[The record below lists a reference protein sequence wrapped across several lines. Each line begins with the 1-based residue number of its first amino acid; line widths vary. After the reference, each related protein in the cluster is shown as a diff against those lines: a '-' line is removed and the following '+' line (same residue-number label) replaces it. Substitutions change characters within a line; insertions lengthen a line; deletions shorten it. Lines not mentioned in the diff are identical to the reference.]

1 MTAVLIWPSL
11 SSVIKLSLSDHLILM
26 AGFIRLFSLLNTE
39 LKQFHTILEMISL
52 RILIMVGKYSDSMQ
66 SLVVK

>member
-26 AGFIRLFSLLNTE
+26 AGVIRLFSLLNTE